1 VTINRRKFLKT
12 VSASCLA
19 VAAGPVLTHG
29 FSLPGRMSPGPKEL
43 KAKRWGMVVDMR
55 KCDGNCTE
63 DCIGVCHEIH
73 NVPYIPQAEHQ
84 VMWLF
89 QEPYGNTFPDRSREL
104 VSQNLKSRKFL
115 LLCNHCDDPPCV
127 RACPTQATFKR
138 ENDGIVMIDY
148 HRCIG
153 CRFCMA
159 ACPYGSR
166 SFNFRD
172 PRPYIK
178 KIHPQFPTRRK
189 GVVEK
194 CNFCQERLEVGQLPA
209 CVETCKKGALIFG
222 DLRDPSSE
230 IRKILAQTHHVRR
243 KPELGTRPSVFY
255 IF

>member
-1 VTINRRKFLKT
+1 MKATAATALSVVAVPGVTRG
-12 VSASCLA
+12 VD
-19 VAAGPVLTHG
+19 
-29 FSLPGRMSPGPKEL
+29 LPGRMSAGPKAL

-55 KCDGNCTE
+55 RCKE
-63 DCIGVCHEIH
+63 DCAGYCIAACHAIH
-73 NVPYIPQAEHQ
+73 NVPFIPADDHK

-89 QEPYGNTFPDRSREL
+89 IEPYENAFPDQSHGL
-104 VSQNLKSRKFL
+104 VGKGSARRKFL
-115 LLCNHCDDPPCV
+115 LMCNHCNDPPCV

-138 ENDGIVMIDY
+138 EEDGIVMIDY

-172 PRPYIK
+172 PRPFVK
-178 KIHPQFPTRRK
+178 KITPDYPTRRK

-209 CVETCKKGALIFG
+209 CVEACKEGVLTFG
-222 DLRDPSSE
+222 DLNDPASKVS
-230 IRKILAQTHHVRR
+230 RILAEKPHMRR
-243 KPELGTRPSVFY
+243 KPDLGTGPSVFY
-255 IF
+255 LI